1 MLSLELKDAYI
12 YNLYSDIFAYDDTTD
27 SEDRTIIQRDLALNG
42 TNENEEDFKIKIH
55 SLGTDNNIDGDFGN
69 DFITEMIL
77 SIVSRKDEFK
87 ELCLDEFI
95 EKLKEITNYYAC
107 EDDGCNFRKI
117 KVTLR
122 MVVDSGDIESTNDE
136 PQLYI
141 ETKLPSNIINSDTV
155 LITILDYEAFVSKI
169 GNTFI
174 KDSPD
179 TNVIID
185 SFACGANGD
194 FRFIAKMAEEK
205 DWGHL
210 DQSRNQE
217 LVEFANGVLKEN
229 IQYKGAWAVPEM
241 TLKRILDKQEDG
253 DNAGQ
258 LPHIKTLWGR
268 GNSKVKTRG

>member
-12 YNLYSDIFAYDDTTD
+12 YNLYSDIFAYDDTTN
-27 SEDRTIIQRDLALNG
+27 SEYRTIIQRDLALNG
-42 TNENEEDFKIKIH
+42 TNKNEEDFKIKIH

-69 DFITEMIL
+69 NFITEMIL
-77 SIVSRKDEFK
+77 SIISRKDEFK

-95 EKLKEITNYYAC
+95 EKLKEITRYYVY
-107 EDDGCNFRKI
+107 EDNGDNFRKI
-117 KVTLR
+117 KVALR

-141 ETKLPSNIINSDTV
+141 KTKLPSNIINSDTA

-174 KDSPD
+174 KDNPD

-185 SFACGANGD
+185 SFACGANGN

-205 DWGHL
+205 DWDYL
-210 DQSRNQE
+210 DQSKNQE
-217 LVEFANGVLKEN
+217 LVTFANNVLKDN
-229 IQYKGAWAVPEM
+229 IKYKGAWAVSEM
-241 TLKRILDKQEDG
+241 TLKRILDKQDDG
-253 DNAGQ
+253 DN
-258 LPHIKTLWGR
+258 TDEW
-268 GNSKVKTRG
+268 

>member
-1 MLSLELKDAYI
+1 MLSLELKDACI
-12 YNLYSDIFAYDDTTD
+12 YNIYSDIFAYDDTT
-27 SEDRTIIQRDLALNG
+27 EIENRIIIQRDLVLNG
-42 TNENEEDFKIKIH
+42 TNKNKKDFKISIH
-55 SLGTDNNIDGDFGN
+55 SVGTDNNIDGDFGN

-77 SIVSRKDEFK
+77 SIVDRRDKFK
-87 ELCLDEFI
+87 ELDLNEFI
-95 EKLKEITNYYAC
+95 EKLKEISRYYSY
-107 EDDGCNFRKI
+107 EGDGYNFRKI

-122 MVVDSGDIESTNDE
+122 MVVGSGDIESTNDE

-155 LITILDYEAFVSKI
+155 LMTILDYEAFVSKI

-174 KDSPD
+174 KDNPD

-205 DWGHL
+205 DWAYL

-229 IQYKGAWAVPEM
+229 IQHKGTWAVSEM
-241 TLKRILDKQEDG
+241 TLKRVLDKQEDG
-253 DNAGQ
+253 DDAGQ
-258 LPHIKTLWGR
+258 LPHIKTL
-268 GNSKVKTRG
+268 